1 MCALHEDKRFDE
13 LVASLGLDPERV
25 VGLELRLHKD
35 EITTDK
41 IEELVYD
48 DQWRCNSERLF
59 SRRTVCGEF
68 LDR

>member
-35 EITTDK
+35 EITTAK

-48 DQWRCNSERLF
+48 DQLEDFKRVF
-59 SRRTVCGEF
+59 RTLTLTEK
-68 LDR
+68 L

>member
-35 EITTDK
+35 EITTAK

-48 DQWRCNSERLF
+48 DQLEDFKRVFRKLKLMEM
-59 SRRTVCGEF
+59 
-68 LDR
+68 